1 MTRPSRRSLAVAAFV
16 ALTACGSRPAPAQ
29 DPAPAADSLAAALP
43 PAGHGQLGQDAITLA
58 LRSGTIEL
66 RFTPLDER
74 VTRLLAP
81 DAYQALQVLLTRQAG
96 ALDSA
101 LSRLAIR
108 TPGVAMV
115 SFHGLAP
122 SSRFDPQLLTVTV
135 HNQQMRPAGVIPLS
149 PTFSGQQLDA
159 RDQAI
164 GLFIFDRPIPVT
176 EPFSLSYLDASS
188 DDWERRLNRFDRER
202 ARIQARTGIT
212 GSPQEGGD

>member
-1 MTRPSRRSLAVAAFV
+1 MSRPRRLLVVMAVVLA
-16 ALTACGSRPAPAQ
+16 ACGTRNAPAQ
-29 DPAPAADSLAAALP
+29 GVTPEADSIGAAII
-43 PAGHGQLGQDAITLA
+43 PAGLGQLSQDVITLS

-81 DAYQALQVLLTRQAG
+81 DSYQALQVLLTRQAA

-101 LSRLAIR
+101 YSRLGIR

-122 SSRFDPQLLTVTV
+122 SSRFDPQLLTLTV
-135 HNQQMRPAGVIPLS
+135 HNQQLRPAGVIPLS
-149 PTFSGQQLDA
+149 PLFSAQQLDA

-164 GLFIFDRPIPVT
+164 GLFIFDEVIPVT
-176 EPFSLSYLDASS
+176 EPFTLSYLDIRS
-188 DDWERRLNRFDRER
+188 DDWERRLTRMERER
-202 ARIQARTGIT
+202 ARIKAKSGGA
-212 GSPQEGGD
+212 GSPEEGLD